1 MRVMSEL
8 LGVIVAGFAAF
19 FGGIVF
25 LFGLL
30 LLWLCG
36 LASALCLMVAVFAG
50 GMYWITGV
58 RHDAQLAV
66 VYVVY
71 ASVPFMVTVVVS
83 YYWTKFTEGPRLD
96 ALSFLPLRQRRA
108 LPNISGLRLAR
119 DVDVAPS
126 GVR

>member
-1 MRVMSEL
+1 MRFMSEL

-36 LASALCLMVAVFAG
+36 LASALCLMVAVCAG

-66 VYVVY
+66 VYLVY

-83 YYWTKFTEGPRLD
+83 YYWTKFTAGR
-96 ALSFLPLRQRRA
+96 RQRQA
-108 LPNISGLRLAR
+108 LRSSGGLRLMADADFAPGGAR
-119 DVDVAPS
+119 
-126 GVR
+126 